1 MNKAT
6 LNALREGYKVC
17 LEASETITRALNLSA
32 TEKVNRFARRFIQ
45 EYKPG
50 DPCTKVG
57 RYITDELQKSISNG
71 EFSGCISV
79 SIFRMS
85 AIFGMSAI
93 GMGIEVLRHITEIMN
108 EAGIRTSII
117 KAPKAMVIQFNLQDA
132 SDESDKDGE
141 LAANIEAAVREVGVP
156 VPGID
161 SIVTNIRNGT
171 AHWSDGG
178 SSIVVRAS
186 EYEGNENGYRRFF
199 QAANRHGLTFSASP
213 CRHGMYLYISW

>member
-6 LNALREGYKVC
+6 VDALRVGYKVC

-32 TEKVNRFARRFIQ
+32 TEKVNQFARRFIQ
-45 EYKPG
+45 EYEPG

-71 EFSGCISV
+71 DFSFRISV
-79 SIFRMS
+79 S
-85 AIFGMSAI
+85 IFGMSAI
-93 GMGIEVLRHITEIMN
+93 GMDIEVLRHITEIMN

-132 SDESDKDGE
+132 SDESDKDSE
-141 LAANIEAAVREVGVP
+141 LAANIEAAVREVDVP

-161 SIVTNIRNGT
+161 SIVTNLRNGT

-178 SSIVVRAS
+178 SSIVVCAS
-186 EYEGNENGYRRFF
+186 EYKDNENGYRKFF

-213 CRHGMYLYISW
+213 CRHGMFLYISW

>member
-6 LNALREGYKVC
+6 IAALRAGYKAC

-32 TEKVNRFARRFIQ
+32 TEKVNQFARQFIQ
-45 EYKPG
+45 EYEPG

-57 RYITDELQKSISNG
+57 RYITDELQNSISNG
-71 EFSGCISV
+71 DFSGRISV
-79 SIFRMS
+79 S
-85 AIFGMSAI
+85 IFGMSAI
-93 GMGIEVLRHITEIMN
+93 GMDIEVLRHITEIMN

-132 SDESDKDGE
+132 SDESGKDSE
-141 LAANIEAAVREVGVP
+141 LASNIEAAVREVGVP

-161 SIVTNIRNGT
+161 SIVTNLRNGT
-171 AHWSDGG
+171 AHWSNGG

-186 EYEGNENGYRRFF
+186 EYKYNENGYRKFF
-199 QAANRHGLTFSASP
+199 QAANRHGLTFSTSP
-213 CRHGMYLYISW
+213 CRYGMCLNISW